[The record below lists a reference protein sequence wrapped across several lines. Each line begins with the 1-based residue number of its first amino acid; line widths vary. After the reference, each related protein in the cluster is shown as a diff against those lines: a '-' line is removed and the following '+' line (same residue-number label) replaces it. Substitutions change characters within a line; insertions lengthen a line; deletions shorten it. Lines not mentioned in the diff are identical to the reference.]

1 MTETTEEN
9 PTPLAALSRSIDA
22 ILDVPDVDGQP
33 DVRAIR
39 EAVWHAF
46 SLGNWMPG
54 EMTKA
59 SDESYAR
66 HVLHSDPIRRY
77 TILALVWKQGQ
88 ASPVHAHHTWC
99 AYGVVAGELLEARFE
114 YDAEAQG
121 ASATGSHP
129 RKKGDGSCGQA
140 GLAQIHR
147 IQNVRRET
155 AISVHVYGV
164 PASELATG
172 VNNVLPLAT
181 TAIA

>member
-1 MTETTEEN
+1 MTETTKQI
-9 PTPLAALSRSIDA
+9 PAPLAALSRSIDA
-22 ILDVPDVDGQP
+22 ILDVDGQP

-39 EAVWHAF
+39 EAVRHAF
-46 SLGNWMPG
+46 SPGNWIPG

-59 SDESYAR
+59 ADESYAR

-77 TILALVWKQGQ
+77 TILALVWKEGQ

-99 AYGVVAGELLEARFE
+99 AYGVVAGELLEERFE

-121 ASATGSHP
+121 ASATGHHP
-129 RKKGDGSCGQA
+129 RKTGDGSSGHA

-147 IQNVRRET
+147 IRNICRET

-164 PASELATG
+164 PASELPTG
-172 VNNVLPLAT
+172 VNNVLPLVT